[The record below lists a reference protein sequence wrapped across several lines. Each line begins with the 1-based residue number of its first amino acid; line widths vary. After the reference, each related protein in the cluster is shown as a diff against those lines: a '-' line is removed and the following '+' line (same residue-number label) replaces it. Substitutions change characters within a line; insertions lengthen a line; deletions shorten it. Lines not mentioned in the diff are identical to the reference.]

1 MMHSSNIL
9 IIVGLPASG
18 KTTLANKINKD
29 NNFKYRIIDDP
40 KNFMK
45 DVYPYINED
54 LIITDPAL
62 CIESNRDKAVSM
74 IKKYTNAKIDWIFF
88 ENNPKQCLINAKNR
102 ENKKVDSLINLL
114 SKEYIIPRKSNISKV
129 YVG

>member
-114 SKEYIIPRKSNISKV
+114 SKEYIIPRNSNISKV

>member
-74 IKKYTNAKIDWIFF
+74 IKKYTNAKIDWIF
-88 ENNPKQCLINAKNR
+88 
-102 ENKKVDSLINLL
+102 
-114 SKEYIIPRKSNISKV
+114 
-129 YVG
+129 